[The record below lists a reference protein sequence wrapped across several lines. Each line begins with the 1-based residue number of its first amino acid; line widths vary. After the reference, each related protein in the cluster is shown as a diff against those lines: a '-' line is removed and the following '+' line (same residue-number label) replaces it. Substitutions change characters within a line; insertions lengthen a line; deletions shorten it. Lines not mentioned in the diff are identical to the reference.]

1 MSQKKLMVVLVCVAL
16 SSQLVGCGTSESQE
30 PTQQCPQHTEEVKE
44 STQIITSQPKGT
56 ESNIE
61 DNAISSQIIEEE
73 LKDNREPTEEEKIE
87 IFESVY
93 DYCTIFSD
101 LGLSDSEVLEYE
113 LAELNARFD
122 LRMDFTK
129 PADIET
135 QYLAWRPQEVKEA
148 EPPQEE
154 VVEQSNI
161 DVGFEADIDP
171 NTGEVNYWNPN
182 TVEEPTNPGVVI
194 DYGGQSGQVK
204 ADPDKTQ
211 SAQDAGYLPGDP
223 SNYIYGN

>member
-30 PTQQCPQHTEEVKE
+30 PTQQRLQHTEEVKE

-56 ESNIE
+56 EYNIE

-93 DYCTIFSD
+93 DFCKIFSG
-101 LGLSDSEVLEYE
+101 LGLSDSKVLEYE

-122 LRMDFTK
+122 SRMDFTK

-135 QYLAWRPQEVKEA
+135 QYLAWRLQEVKEA

-154 VVEQSNI
+154 VVDQSNI
-161 DVGFEADIDP
+161 DAGFEADIDP

-182 TVEEPTNPGVVI
+182 TVEEPTNPGLVI
-194 DYGGQSGQVK
+194 TPAGESAPGYR
-204 ADPDKTQ
+204 DPSEDRT
-211 SAQDAGYLPGDP
+211 AQDAGYLPGDP